1 MKLTKEQKQ
10 TAGIIGFG
18 IVLLLI
24 GFLLDSPVDRLRQL
38 VQYGAL
44 TYIFKWISYI
54 LSLILILLFMTSM
67 FMWEENKKDWIIPL
81 WSSTFLAL
89 VITYILKIIVAR
101 ERPETVVEIFGIND
115 PFSFPSAHAAISFA
129 AVPILDKE
137 FPSIKAFWI
146 VFAIMVAISRI
157 YLGAHF
163 LTDVI
168 AGALIGYIIGKT
180 IIYIKEK
187 YNMFL

>member
-10 TAGIIGFG
+10 TAYIVGFG
-18 IVLLLI
+18 TVLLLI
-24 GFLLDSPVDRLRQL
+24 SFLLDSPVETSRHLIE
-38 VQYGAL
+38 GATL
-44 TYIFKWISYI
+44 TYLFGWISYI
-54 LSLILILLFMTSM
+54 LSLVIVLLLMTSM

-81 WSSTFLAL
+81 WSSTFLAFI
-89 VITYILKIIVAR
+89 VSYMLKIIVAR
-101 ERPETVVEIFGIND
+101 ERPEMIVHIFGISD
-115 PFSFPSAHAAISFA
+115 PFSFPSTHAAISFA

-137 FPSIKAFWI
+137 FPSLKAFWI
-146 VFAIMVAISRI
+146 AFAVAVALSRI

-163 LTDVI
+163 LSDVI

-180 IIYIKEK
+180 IIYIKVK